1 MKLFYHKDPVGNFG
15 DDLNPWLWPR
25 LLPGLL
31 DDDESS
37 LFVGI
42 GTILDERI
50 PHAPAKVVFG
60 TGVGYGRLPA
70 VDGRWRICCVRGPL
84 TARALGL
91 SPELAITDPAVL
103 VKTVLPDT
111 ADAPRQH
118 RVSFMP
124 HHRTKIRASEQG
136 IDLQAACAS
145 ADIYYIDP
153 AAGVDSVLRD
163 IASSEMLIAEAMH
176 GAIVADALR
185 IPWLPVKIYDHI
197 RDLKWRDW
205 CSSLDLA
212 YRPIVYLRDEGRRTK
227 DEGPITHY
235 ALRITHYESTAH
247 LARFLA
253 QRATSNQSYLS
264 DEAVL
269 GWAVERLQERLER
282 LKRSP
287 DLCGVIGSAD
297 FAQDPEVLRG
307 VPWFY
312 EVQVTIRDLSAHI
325 PPGKS
330 FILVDEGQW
339 AGDAIIVGRQAIPFL
354 EREGRYW
361 GRPADDATAIRELER
376 LREAGADFIAF
387 VWPAFWW
394 LDHYSHFSRYLR
406 AKYPRVLEN
415 ERVVLFSL

>member
-50 PHAPAKVVFG
+50 PHAPVKVVFG

-70 VDGRWRICCVRGPL
+70 VDERWRICCVRGPL

-91 SPELAITDPAVL
+91 PSEVAITDPAVL

-111 ADAPRQH
+111 TDVPKQH

-124 HHRTKIRASEQG
+124 HHRTKIRANEES

-145 ADIYYIDP
+145 SNIYYIDP
-153 AAGVDSVLRD
+153 AAGVEEVLRG

-185 IPWLPVKIYDHI
+185 IPWVPVKIYDHI

-212 YRPIVYLRDEGRRTK
+212 YGPTVYLRDEGAVTNY
-227 DEGPITHY
+227 G
-235 ALRITHYESTAH
+235 STAY
-247 LARFLA
+247 LARFIA
-253 QRATSNQSYLS
+253 QAATSSQLYLS
-264 DEAVL
+264 DDAVL
-269 GWAVERLQERLER
+269 EEAVERLQDRLER

-297 FAQDPEVLRG
+297 FVQDPEVLRG

-312 EVQVTIRDLSAHI
+312 EVQITISELSSHI
-325 PPGKS
+325 PLGKS

-339 AGDAIIVGRQAIPFL
+339 AGDQVIAGRFAIPFL

-361 GRPADDATAIRELER
+361 GPPADDATAIRELER
-376 LREAGADFIAF
+376 LREAGASFIAF

-394 LDHYSHFSRYLR
+394 LDYYSHFSRYLR
-406 AKYPRVLEN
+406 ATYPRVLEN
-415 ERVVLFSL
+415 ERIVLFSL

>member
-25 LLPGLL
+25 LLPNLL

-50 PHAPAKVVFG
+50 PHAPMKVVFG

-70 VDGRWRICCVRGPL
+70 VDERWRICCVRGPL

-91 SPELAITDPAVL
+91 PSEVAITDPAVL

-111 ADAPRQH
+111 TDVPKQH

-124 HHRTKIRASEQG
+124 HHRSKIRADEES
-136 IDLQAACAS
+136 IDLQVACAS
-145 ADIYYIDP
+145 ANIYYIDP
-153 AAGVDSVLRD
+153 AAGIDSVLRD
-163 IASSEMLIAEAMH
+163 IASSETVIAEAMH

-185 IPWLPVKIYDHI
+185 IPWVPVKIYDHI

-212 YRPIVYLRDEGRRTK
+212 YGPAVYLRDEGRRTK
-227 DEGPITHY
+227 DEGPITNY
-235 ALRITHYESTAH
+235 ELRITSYGSDADV
-247 LARFLA
+247 ARFLR
-253 QRATSNQSYLS
+253 QVSSSGEFRLS
-264 DEAVL
+264 DDAVL
-269 GWAVERLQERLER
+269 EEAVERLLERLER

-297 FAQDPEVLRG
+297 LAQDPEVLRG

-312 EVQVTIRDLSAHI
+312 EVQVAISELSAHI
-325 PPGKS
+325 PLGKS

-339 AGDAIIVGRQAIPFL
+339 AGDQVIAGRFAIPFL

-376 LREAGADFIAF
+376 LREAGASFIAF

-394 LDHYSHFSRYLR
+394 LNYYSHFSRYLR
-406 AKYPRVLEN
+406 AMYRRVLEN
-415 ERVVLFSL
+415 ERLLLFAL